1 MNSEDNKAFE
11 KIIAD
16 AGLPFTEATAKARWN
31 SVAADAGSP
40 FNNNSDYSPFWRIIS
55 ALITAPLLW
64 LVKDLL
70 LAHLLP
76 NMFLKTAV
84 GVFLDLFGW
93 AVNLPRKLAQKAE
106 GILVFSRALTVG
118 EIEIPAGTIVQS
130 PTINGHIFHV
140 VTTQSVTLLDGV
152 ASITVP
158 CIAAEVG
165 AGYNLPSGFYG
176 LLPVPIAGIDSVT
189 NPVNWLQSAG
199 ADEEKDDDYRLR
211 IRNQFTAGNQYHTDA
226 VYTKIITSFAN
237 INTRNVF
244 FEHDAPRGP
253 GTANAFILM
262 DVGQPSSE
270 LLADIESHV
279 MVDGNHGHGDDLRVF
294 AMPQTFH
301 NLTVTI
307 TPVANLTAEE
317 KDQLANAVQDAVG
330 AAFRQND
337 QYTVSVT
344 QPWSEFSFSRLAG
357 ELHALFPS
365 LYLVRFSLASIVN
378 ELSVARLN
386 TLTVVLDD

>member
-1 MNSEDNKAFE
+1 MNTEDAKAFE
-11 KIIAD
+11 KIVTD
-16 AGLPFTEATAKARWN
+16 AGLPLTEAAAKARWN
-31 SVAADAGSP
+31 TVATEAGSP
-40 FNNNSDYSPFWRIIS
+40 FNNNSEYSPFWRIIS
-55 ALITAPLLW
+55 ALVTAPLLW
-64 LVKDLL
+64 FVKDLL
-70 LAHLLP
+70 LVQLLP
-76 NMFLKTAV
+76 NMFLKTANK
-84 GVFLDLFGW
+84 VFLDLFGW

-106 GILVFSRALTVG
+106 GILVFNRSLTVG

-130 PTINGHIFHV
+130 PSINGHIFHV

-176 LLPVPIAGIDSVT
+176 VLPIPIAGIDSVT
-189 NPVNWLQSAG
+189 NPANWLQSAG

-244 FEHDAPRGP
+244 FEHNAPRGP

-262 DVGQPSSE
+262 DVGQPSPE
-270 LLADIESHV
+270 LLANIESHV

-294 AMPQTFH
+294 AMPETFH

-307 TPVANLTAEE
+307 TPVPNLTIEE
-317 KDQLANAVQDAVG
+317 KAELASDVENAVA

-337 QYTVSVT
+337 QYVVSVT

-357 ELHALFPS
+357 ELHALFPG
-365 LYLVRFSLASIVN
+365 LYLVRFSLSSIVN

-386 TLTVVLDD
+386 TLEVAFDD